1 MKKTLKKAALTT
13 AMLFA
18 LGTVPAMAAN
28 AASNPKFALN
38 GVDAYAGEEAV
49 VSFSCTGNPGITAW
63 KVEFQYDHNALELI
77 DYDAAGVF
85 EGIVPSQN
93 VSADPFVMSW
103 SNDIQDVRTNGKIAE
118 LKFKVKENAAVG
130 KYPIK
135 ITYDEDNVYS
145 VVLDESGIETN
156 VHFDVQNGYINVKE
170 KTQHEHTYKLV
181 SEKEATCTANGEKVY
196 QCTGCDETKTE
207 VIKATGHNY
216 TTQVIAPTCT
226 KAGYTL
232 HTCKNCGKEIKDDYV
247 DATGHQYVDKIIKP
261 TQTTQGYTRHTC
273 SVCGHSYKDNYT
285 DPIGTEVEVTG
296 VTLNK
301 TSATINEGDSLTLT
315 ATLEPANATDKS
327 ITWTTSDS
335 KVATVENGVVTA
347 VSAGTATITASSDN
361 GKAASCKVT
370 VIVPAQVLSL
380 EDTKISAISVSQ
392 GQSFTV
398 TAQAKNGTAPYQYG
412 LYYSYNG
419 GAWKTVCSY
428 QDNPKMKYTPTKS
441 GNYQL
446 CVKAKDASGTVAKKY
461 YDVYVYL
468 KNYSFVNISEISSDT
483 AMVGDKVKITAAAKG
498 GTSYYQYAIY
508 YKTSAETNWKVLSKY
523 SDTRTVYYKPAAVGN
538 YDILTKVKDSSG
550 KIVTKTFSITVKEAD
565 KKLQINPILKS
576 TAVYAGEAFSLE
588 VFATGGTG
596 YYVYYC
602 LIQKPDDVEWTVVR
616 SASSDNEIVFTV
628 PESGNYK
635 MCVKVKDSNGTV
647 AKKYYDITVDTE
659 KNFLTNKSTV
669 SATSIT
675 LGDSVVMKAAGEG
688 GSGYYEYNMGYR
700 MAGEET
706 WTMLQDFGTNHR
718 VVFKPEKKG
727 IYELCIKVKDIQGVS
742 EKKFFD
748 LTVK

>member
-1 MKKTLKKAALTT
+1 MKKTLGRAALTT
-13 AMLFA
+13 AMLFTMCA
-18 LGTVPAMAAN
+18 VPAISADAAGT
-28 AASNPKFALN
+28 AKFALN
-38 GVDAYAGEEAV
+38 GADAYVGEEAV

-63 KVEFQYDHNALELI
+63 KVEFQYDRNALELI

-85 EGIVPSQN
+85 EGIVSSQT
-93 VSADPFVMSW
+93 VSAYPFVMSW
-103 SNDIQDVRTNGKIAE
+103 SNDIADVTTNGKIAD

-130 KYPIK
+130 KYPIT

-145 VVLDESGIETN
+145 VVLDENGIEKN
-156 VHFDVQNGYINVKE
+156 VHFDIQNGYINVKE

-181 SEKEATCTANGEKVY
+181 SEKAATCTTDGEKVY
-196 QCTGCDETKTE
+196 KCTGCDETKTE
-207 VIKATGHNY
+207 VIKATGHDY
-216 TTQVIAPTCT
+216 TTQVIDPTCT

-247 DATGHQYVDKIIKP
+247 DAAGHQYVEKIIKP

-285 DPIGTEVEVTG
+285 DPLGTEVEVTG

-301 TSATINEGDSLTLT
+301 TSATISKGDSLTLT
-315 ATLEPANATDKS
+315 ATLEPSNATDKS
-327 ITWTTSDS
+327 ITWSTSNS
-335 KVATVENGVVTA
+335 KVASVENGVVTA

-370 VIVPAQVLSL
+370 VVVPAPVLSL
-380 EDTKISAISVSQ
+380 EDTKISAISVSL

-398 TAQAKNGTAPYQYG
+398 TASAKNGTAPYQYG

-419 GAWKTVCSY
+419 GAWKTVYSY
-428 QDNPKMKYTPTKS
+428 QSNTKMKFTPSKT

-446 CVKAKDASGTVAKKY
+446 CVKAKDTSGTVAKKY
-461 YDVYVYL
+461 YDVYSYL

-483 AMVGDKVKITAAAKG
+483 TMVGDKVKITADAKG
-498 GTSYYQYAIY
+498 GTGYYQYAVY
-508 YKTSAETNWKVLSKY
+508 YKTSDAENWKVLSKY
-523 SDTRTVYYKPAAVGN
+523 SDIRTVYYKPAAAGSYN
-538 YDILTKVKDSSG
+538 ILTKVKDSSG
-550 KIVTKTFSITVKEAD
+550 KIVTKTFSVTVKEAD

-576 TAVYAGEAFSLE
+576 AAIYAGEAVRLD

-602 LIQKPDDVEWTVVR
+602 LIQKPGDVDWTVVR
-616 SASSDNEIVFTV
+616 SASADNEIVFSV
-628 PESGNYK
+628 PESGAYRL
-635 MCVKVKDSNGTV
+635 CVKVKDSNGAI

-669 SATSIT
+669 SASSIT
-675 LGDSVVMKAAGEG
+675 LGETVVMKAAGDG

-700 MAGEET
+700 MSGEET
-706 WTMLQDFGTNHR
+706 WTMLQDFGTNNR

-727 IYELCIKVKDIQGVS
+727 TYELCIKVKDIEGVS
-742 EKKFFD
+742 EKKLFD